1 MRPPAPFYV
10 GTTRPAGVGW
20 TRIAVTLVAGLVLV
34 VLLMQR
40 IQGSSL
46 LVGVGLMAIFAG
58 LALWTWMGQSTR
70 FIVDDQGLTVSLGG
84 FLPRRPWPL
93 QDFRT
98 VQLREIPAD
107 RVGVTVGGYGW
118 RRGRAISS
126 RSEELRPVGERK
138 IFTTGETQERY
149 RMLVTRP
156 GTMVEIIGRDGT
168 HYLISPAD
176 PEATAAAVDQAI
188 RARR

>member
-1 MRPPAPFYV
+1 
-10 GTTRPAGVGW
+10 
-20 TRIAVTLVAGLVLV
+20 
-34 VLLMQR
+34 
-40 IQGSSL
+40 
-46 LVGVGLMAIFAG
+46 
-58 LALWTWMGQSTR
+58 
-70 FIVDDQGLTVSLGG
+70 GG

-118 RRGRAISS
+118 RRGMAISS
-126 RSEELRPVGERK
+126 RAEELRPVGERK
-138 IFTTGETQERY
+138 IFTTGETRERY

-156 GTMVEIIGRDGT
+156 GTMVEIIGRGGT
-168 HYLISPAD
+168 HYLISPSD
-176 PEATAAAVDQAI
+176 PEATAAAVDQAT